1 MDQRLP
7 GPVGRGDGT
16 DDCGIS
22 VQSDENVL
30 ELVMTITWLFL
41 KSLNCTF

>member
-30 ELVMTITWLFL
+30 LDRRFGFDL
-41 KSLNCTF
+41 KFNLIII